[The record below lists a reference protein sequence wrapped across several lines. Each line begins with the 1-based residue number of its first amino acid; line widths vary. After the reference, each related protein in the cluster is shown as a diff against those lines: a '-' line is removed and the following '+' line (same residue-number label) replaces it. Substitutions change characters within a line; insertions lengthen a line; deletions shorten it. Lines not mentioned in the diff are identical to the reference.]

1 MMRDMRLL
9 VSTLAVFL
17 ALALPA
23 EAHVVYFK
31 DGTSI
36 QGTVTIKD
44 ANLTVK
50 GGGTE
55 LTFPLDSVRAVSFTD
70 EPIGYEQHRVEDS
83 KLLNNDAV
91 LWTAVG
97 VNVVAMAALLFM
109 AFKK

>member
-1 MMRDMRLL
+1 MIADMRLPAL
-9 VSTLAVFL
+9 TLAVLVAF
-17 ALALPA
+17 ALPA

-36 QGTVTIKD
+36 RGTVTVKD

-83 KLLNNDAV
+83 KFLNNDAV
-91 LWTAVG
+91 LWTAIG
-97 VNVVAMAALLFM
+97 VNVVAMAALLIT
-109 AFKK
+109 AFK